1 MKVSKK
7 VTKIE
12 QEEVSA
18 KELVAE
24 VLQGDGYYILSE
36 DNDDDMFETF
46 VDCYDGII
54 DPEDLRANRE
64 EILDILKHEQ
74 LLYNENNYE
83 DCVQEAADFI
93 VDAFSDGF
101 WDSCDNIVYGEA
113 RSTLFGDAIK
123 LLYKQ
128 ICDEEP
134 EIE

>member
-18 KELVAE
+18 KELVAGI
-24 VLQGDGYYILSE
+24 LQGDEYYILSE

-46 VDCYDGII
+46 VDCCDGII
-54 DPEDLRANRE
+54 DPDDLYANKE
-64 EILDILKHEQ
+64 EILSILKHEQ
-74 LLYNENNYE
+74 LLYNEANYK

-93 VDAFSDGF
+93 VDSFSDGF

-128 ICDEEP
+128 ICDEEQ